1 MKNFMFALLAIMPL
15 TVASAEILTYR
26 SFAFSADKIND
37 KEELK
42 YLIEVN
48 KYEGIP
54 FGRDLK
60 VDNISGIIIDGDVIR
75 STTDYEEIPDLAHYP
90 LMNGKVVKC
99 SGIQERCLV
108 IPDVLKLYLPNNDF
122 YEVNRSWTWE
132 GCKFNTFARVKQSIL
147 NQEVDVVVIYSYCPE
162 HSFYQF
168 STFSYSPDLGVV
180 HIGIVSENEA
190 INFYLGERRGFLSQS
205 AGTE

>member
-15 TVASAEILTYR
+15 TVASAETLTYR
-26 SFAFSADKIND
+26 NFISSENVKNHIEQF
-37 KEELK
+37 K
-42 YLIEVN
+42 YRFEVN

-54 FGRDLK
+54 FGGDLK
-60 VDNISGIIIDGDVIR
+60 MDNVPGIIIDGDVIR
-75 STTDYEEIPDLAHYP
+75 STAGYEEFPEPAVYP

-122 YEVNRSWTWE
+122 YEAKRSWTWE
-132 GCKFNTFARVKQSIL
+132 GCNFRSFLRVKQSIL
-147 NQEVDVVVIYSYCPE
+147 NQEVDVVIIDSYCPE

-168 STFSYSPDLGVV
+168 SRFSYAPDLGVV

-190 INFYLGERRGFLSQS
+190 IDFYLGERRGFLSQS